1 MDAKKCDR
9 CGRYYEP
16 YSIADSHMT
25 RTGDFEYNVKFN
37 NVATFTDDKNKKT
50 YDLCPECAKAF
61 NIWINNK

>member
-25 RTGDFEYNVKFN
+25 MTGDFEYNVKFN
-37 NVATFTDDKNKKT
+37 NVATFTDDKNKKN
-50 YDLCPECAKAF
+50 L
-61 NIWINNK
+61 